1 MRERE
6 FSGLFREKSL
16 NKREE
21 AETAAGGIRL
31 NEYKETQIIKHA
43 LEYYGNRP
51 GASQKEKAQEKRLF
65 HKYNEKAN
73 NLRKRYG
80 I

>member
-1 MRERE
+1 
-6 FSGLFREKSL
+6 
-16 NKREE
+16 
-21 AETAAGGIRL
+21 L

-43 LEYYGNRP
+43 LEYYSNRP
-51 GASQKEKAQEKRLF
+51 EATQKEKSQEINLF

-73 NLRKRYG
+73 NFRKKYG